1 MNAILYENRS
11 HYHFAPVMLHRTTVR
26 RRRSRPTRC
35 AAAPEIEAP
44 LRFLLILGSKNYQ
57 RHMICLRFL
66 KKSSPAT
73 CQPP

>member
-11 HYHFAPVMLHRTTVR
+11 HYHFALVMLHCTTCASR
-26 RRRSRPTRC
+26 KSRPNRN

-73 CQPP
+73 CRPP